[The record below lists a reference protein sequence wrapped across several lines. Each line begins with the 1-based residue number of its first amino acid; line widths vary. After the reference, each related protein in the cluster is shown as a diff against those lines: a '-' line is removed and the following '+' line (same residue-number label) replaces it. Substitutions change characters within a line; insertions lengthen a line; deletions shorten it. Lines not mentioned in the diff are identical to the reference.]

1 MWSNIKLGFFLA
13 VKTILRG
20 DRGSLG
26 LTVLIMLI
34 VFLNLLFVDA
44 IFKGISMTMDDVKIN
59 YQYGEVIIEPE
70 DGDKY
75 IKNANNLM
83 DEIRDFYYVKNLTA
97 HLRTGATLKNDKY
110 NDGRDVATMDVA
122 VIGIDPQKEN
132 ETIDLKD
139 KLIEGRYLQK
149 GDYGK
154 ALLGADVAGGYGTS
168 VFPNDLEG
176 VRVGDK
182 IIAEY
187 NDHTGISREYE
198 IVGIYKTKNFDTDSK
213 MIVTKADLNSVLGT
227 TNEASEI
234 IVRLTDKNLSK
245 IALGDFAQLKLG
257 QYDLADWEEKLQFG
271 QTISKSFDMI
281 GMMLRVIGSLVA
293 GLVIFIII
301 FVDIVNRRKQIGIL
315 KAIGIPELAIKYSY
329 VIRGMF
335 YTILGVVFGF
345 LLMRFGVI
353 SFFTA
358 HPIDFPM
365 GDMVPVIKKEALRAS
380 VWLFVFAGLIGS
392 FIPATREIRK
402 KILELM
408 R

>member
-1 MWSNIKLGFFLA
+1 MWNNIKLGFFLA
-13 VKTILRG
+13 TRTILRG
-20 DRGSLG
+20 DRGALG

-44 IFKGISMTMDDVKIN
+44 IFKGISKTMDDVKIN
-59 YQYGEVIIEPE
+59 YQYGEVIIEPK
-70 DGDKY
+70 DGERY
-75 IKNANNLM
+75 IKNAGDLM
-83 DEIRDFYYVKNLTA
+83 DKIRDFYYVKSLTA

-132 ETIDLKD
+132 EAINLKD

-213 MIVTKADLNSVLGT
+213 MIVIKDDLNSVLGT
-227 TNEASEI
+227 ANEASEI
-234 IVRLTDKNLSK
+234 IVRLKDKSFSK
-245 IALGDFAQLKLG
+245 IAIDDFFNLKLG
-257 QYDLADWEEKLQFG
+257 EYNFADWEKKLQFG

-281 GMMLRVIGSLVA
+281 GMMLRVIGSFVA
-293 GLVIFIII
+293 GLVVFIII

-315 KAIGIPELAIKYSY
+315 KAIGIPEVSIKYSY
-329 VIRGMF
+329 VLRGMF
-335 YTILGVVFGF
+335 YTVLGIIFGF
-345 LLMRFGVI
+345 LLMRFGII
-353 SFFTA
+353 SFFTL

-365 GDMVPVIKKEALRAS
+365 GDMVPVIKKKALWAS
-380 VWLFVFAGLIGS
+380 VWLFFSAGLIGS

-408 R
+408 K